1 MENVGEKFKE
11 ARESMEISIEE
22 ASEDLKVEPSDI
34 ENIEN
39 GNIKAFDNVVN
50 LKYLL
55 KDYSKYLGLD
65 TDEILD
71 EYNEY
76 LFDCTSKIS
85 LEDIKEARRRIAL
98 SEKKESKIKSP
109 YTNFKNR
116 TNVKKI
122 LLIFLI
128 ILIICIMVF
137 GIIKIIEYINVS
149 DDKNISDIIR

>member
-85 LEDIKEARRRIAL
+85 LEDIKEARRRIAQ
-98 SEKKESKIKSP
+98 SEKKENKIKSP

-116 TNVKKI
+116 TNAKKI
-122 LLIFLI
+122 LLVLLI
-128 ILIICIMVF
+128 IFILLLIVL
-137 GIIKIIEYINVS
+137 GTIKIIDEIKSNT
-149 DDKNISDIIR
+149 DKNISNVIR

>member
-85 LEDIKEARRRIAL
+85 LEDIKEARRRIAQ
-98 SEKKESKIKSP
+98 SSKKESKIKSP
-109 YTNFKNR
+109 YTNFRNR
-116 TNVKKI
+116 TNIKKI
-122 LLIFLI
+122 LLVLLIVMIIVIIVLGIFKVVKDI
-128 ILIICIMVF
+128 QV
-137 GIIKIIEYINVS
+137 NS
-149 DDKNISDIIR
+149 DKNVTNIIR

>member
-85 LEDIKEARRRIAL
+85 LEDIKEARRRIAQ
-98 SEKKESKIKSP
+98 SEKKENKIKSP
-109 YTNFKNR
+109 YTNFRNR
-116 TNVKKI
+116 TSAKKI
-122 LLIFLI
+122 LLVLLV
-128 ILIICIMVF
+128 ILIITLIAL
-137 GIIKIIEYINVS
+137 GIIKIISEIQS
-149 DDKNISDIIR
+149 STDENISNVIR

>member
-85 LEDIKEARRRIAL
+85 LEDIKEARRRIAQ
-98 SEKKESKIKSP
+98 SEKKENKIKSP

-122 LLIFLI
+122 LLVLLI
-128 ILIICIMVF
+128 IFIILLIVL
-137 GIIKIIEYINVS
+137 GTIKIIDEIKSNT
-149 DDKNISDIIR
+149 DKNISNVIR